1 MTEITLKLAP
11 IPEETGVGVV
21 TFPTMRAAAK
31 AAIDVVHNG
40 IPIGAV
46 EILDD
51 VQMSVINRA
60 GNTDRT
66 WKETPT
72 LFFKFAGS
80 KNSVSDSIA
89 QVTKVVKSNGGSD
102 FEFAQSEEE
111 QKKLWSAR
119 KESLW
124 SMLSLRT
131 TGSEVWSTD
140 VAVPLSRVADLVGK
154 SAFIGFPRLVSRVSV
169 RWRC

>member
-1 MTEITLKLAP
+1 MIVGSEGTLGIVTEITLKLAA

-21 TFPTMRAAAK
+21 TFPTMRAAAE
-31 AAIDVVHNG
+31 AAIDIVHKA

-46 EILDD
+46 EILDN

-80 KNSVSDSIA
+80 KSSVKDTIN
-89 QVTKVVKSNGGSD
+89 QVGDIVKARGGSD
-102 FEFAQSEEE
+102 FEFAKTEAE
-111 QKKLWSAR
+111 QKRLWSAR

-131 TGSEVWSTD
+131 SGSEVWSTD
-140 VAVPLSRVADLVGK
+140 VAVPLSRVADLVGT
-154 SAFIGFPRLVSRVSV
+154 
-169 RWRC
+169 